1 MGTEG
6 CGVVVVGH
14 APKPHD
20 PRRTG
25 ISPEELRSKVD
36 SVLSRVP
43 STIRDELE
51 QLAEAHDVL
60 AEALKD

>member
-1 MGTEG
+1 M
-6 CGVVVVGH
+6 VVGH

-20 PRRTG
+20 PRRAG
-25 ISPEELRSKVD
+25 ISPEDLRSKVD